1 MVVTTSLNKIYINE
15 ELENVLSAE
24 ERSYYD
30 RLHRNKKRQKEMYCG
45 RLAAKKLVSKKFNY
59 KGNLE
64 NIKLIKMDIKE
75 KPRLF
80 IENKKIDWDLSI
92 AHNDDY
98 AVVGVSSKGK
108 IGIDIEKCNLEL
120 EKSFIKYSFCKE
132 EIDCWG
138 KFKCDDS
145 NIWMLLWTVK
155 EAIGKALGIGLSLG
169 MDFVKILINEN
180 RNGLYFYMSFDEEIT
195 MKFKNMLYLT
205 ISYIP
210 WIVYW
215 TISAQL
221 EPYGG
226 VIALILELVLIGLQK
241 AKKDYSFMDVTS
253 VLYFIITIIGNYV
266 LKTDTFIVG
275 DGYIGYAW
283 LFIMSI
289 VSILIKKPFMRYY
302 VKKDFSNELIDQD
315 KIDKLSDFQMKVWAV
330 VLFIDIWVFL
340 FIDIPVVAVIASNVF
355 VLIGIVLSIYSESK

>member
-1 MVVTTSLNKIYINE
+1 MVVTTSLNKIYINEEEFEGISLSFLQIPSINE

-180 RNGLYFYMSFDEEIT
+180 RNGLYLIFDEKKINRILSERENI
-195 MKFKNMLYLT
+195 KLYYLKKEDNY
-205 ISYIP
+205 ISICH
-210 WIVYW
+210 
-215 TISAQL
+215 L
-221 EPYGG
+221 
-226 VIALILELVLIGLQK
+226 
-241 AKKDYSFMDVTS
+241 
-253 VLYFIITIIGNYV
+253 
-266 LKTDTFIVG
+266 
-275 DGYIGYAW
+275 
-283 LFIMSI
+283 
-289 VSILIKKPFMRYY
+289 MRR
-302 VKKDFSNELIDQD
+302 
-315 KIDKLSDFQMKVWAV
+315 
-330 VLFIDIWVFL
+330 
-340 FIDIPVVAVIASNVF
+340 
-355 VLIGIVLSIYSESK
+355 

>member
-1 MVVTTSLNKIYINE
+1 
-15 ELENVLSAE
+15 
-24 ERSYYD
+24 
-30 RLHRNKKRQKEMYCG
+30 
-45 RLAAKKLVSKKFNY
+45 
-59 KGNLE
+59 
-64 NIKLIKMDIKE
+64 
-75 KPRLF
+75 
-80 IENKKIDWDLSI
+80 
-92 AHNDDY
+92 
-98 AVVGVSSKGK
+98 
-108 IGIDIEKCNLEL
+108 
-120 EKSFIKYSFCKE
+120 
-132 EIDCWG
+132 
-138 KFKCDDS
+138 
-145 NIWMLLWTVK
+145 
-155 EAIGKALGIGLSLG
+155 
-169 MDFVKILINEN
+169 
-180 RNGLYFYMSFDEEIT
+180 

-302 VKKDFSNELIDQD
+302 VKKDFSNELIDQY

-330 VLFIDIWVFL
+330 VFFIDIWVFL